1 LFAGLSF
8 DSGGFVVALVV
19 VWRLWGF
26 GVLVLVFLT
35 ISVVNMVLVLVWLWF
50 WCWCWCWY
58 GYGFGVAVSDLVL
71 VWFWCCPLVFFFV
84 VCSKGGVVQRNYE
97 RLVPINDGAIRV
109 GCQYLSP
116 KRCNFSPLRRRFCD
130 VSFGLI
136 N

>member
-1 LFAGLSF
+1 LGFY
-8 DSGGFVVALVV
+8 SGGFVVALVF

-26 GVLVLVFLT
+26 GVGILHHFCRKHGFGVGKVMVIVL
-35 ISVVNMVLVLVWLWF
+35 VLVLVWLWF
-50 WCWCWCWY
+50 WCCRLVS
-58 GYGFGVAVSDLVL
+58 GIGVVLVL
-71 VWFWCCPLVFFFV
+71 SIGVFPIV

-97 RLVPINDGAIRV
+97 RLVPINDGVIRV